1 MDTAGIDGNY
11 EVRAR
16 SVAIQTETEGVLTG
30 HVETANGVP
39 RSLSPLVNSMRSFG
53 LYFTRTPR
61 VCPAT
66 TSEQTGQCVGACQG
80 WNRAR
85 IYATVML
92 VIIWLNAVRNIVI
105 FDGSEMV
112 GADLV
117 SKLGTIPG
125 VLLIAVLH
133 TTYYVASHTGSLDR
147 IFRQMNL
154 STPDFSVKYSRRA
167 KMLTVVAWILTAMGF
182 IYYSYLTFSTVGLN
196 DYSLLLIIK
205 TFPLSNPHATI
216 IKVVCSLLQL
226 QAIVSWAFTQAMKY
240 TSSYGRF
247 LKQ

>member
-1 MDTAGIDGNY
+1 MMDAARNH
-11 EVRAR
+11 EVRES
-16 SVAIQTETEGVLTG
+16 SVAIQIETQEGVLTG

-92 VIIWLNAVRNIVI
+92 VIIWLNAIRNVVI
-105 FDGSEMV
+105 FDGTETV
-112 GADLV
+112 GAYLIT
-117 SKLGTIPG
+117 KLGTIPG
-125 VLLIAVLH
+125 VLLTIVLH
-133 TTYYVASHTGSLDR
+133 TTYYAASHTGSLDR

-154 STPDFSVKYSRRA
+154 STPDFSVKYSRRV
-167 KMLTVVAWILTAMGF
+167 KVVTVVSWLLMAMGVT
-182 IYYSYLTFSTVGLN
+182 YYSYLMFSTVGLN
-196 DYSLLLIIK
+196 DFSLSLIIK
-205 TFPLSNPHATI
+205 TFRLSTPHAAI
-216 IKVVCSLLQL
+216 IKVICSLLQL
-226 QAIVSWAFTQAMKY
+226 QAIASLTFTQAIKY